1 MEERDKKKKN
11 NAEELGV
18 NFFWSQVW
26 GKREKEARGKAAY
39 MVERECRVAKD
50 PGAMLEILLS

>member
-1 MEERDKKKKN
+1 MKAEMEIKKRCQG
-11 NAEELGV
+11 ARV
-18 NFFWSQVW
+18 NFYGPKCRKK
-26 GKREKEARGKAAY
+26 GKKTPGGSAAY

>member
-1 MEERDKKKKN
+1 MPRSEGLIFLVPSVEKKGKEKN
-11 NAEELGV
+11 GG
-18 NFFWSQVW
+18 S
-26 GKREKEARGKAAY
+26 AAY

>member
-1 MEERDKKKKN
+1 MVPSVDKKGKKP
-11 NAEELGV
+11 
-18 NFFWSQVW
+18 
-26 GKREKEARGKAAY
+26 RGSAAY